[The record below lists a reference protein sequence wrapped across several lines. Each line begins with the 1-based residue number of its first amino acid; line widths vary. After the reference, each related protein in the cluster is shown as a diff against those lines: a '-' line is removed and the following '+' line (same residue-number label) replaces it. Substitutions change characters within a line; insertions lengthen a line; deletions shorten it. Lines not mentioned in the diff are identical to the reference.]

1 MSAEID
7 KTYEV
12 SAYSDPVVLRVN
24 GRASLHN
31 ASQVNDFFRRM
42 IKRGV
47 ARFIVDFRECSGMD
61 STFLGILAGTALDV
75 REKSG
80 GEGYFILT
88 NLNERNHELIKNL
101 GLHLIADVV
110 KGESEK
116 LKGADVSPEALSD
129 TGSAD
134 TERDKAKMILRAH
147 QDLVRVDSTN
157 KERFQDV
164 IAFLKNQI
172 DESK

>member
-1 MSAEID
+1 MSTDSD

-47 ARFIVDFRECSGMD
+47 VRFIVDFRKCSGMD

-75 REKSG
+75 REKGS

-88 NLNERNHELIKNL
+88 NLNARNEELIRNL
-101 GLHLIADVV
+101 GLHMIADVV

-116 LKGADVSPEALSD
+116 LRETNVSAKALSEA
-129 TGSAD
+129 GSA
-134 TERDKAKMILRAH
+134 ESEKDKAQMILRAH
-147 QDLVRVDSTN
+147 QDLVRVDSSN

-172 DESK
+172 EDIK